1 MTWVEDDN
9 LVLPGIVVVL
19 IEGKKLVDSQIG
31 KHTADAIQE
40 NVWTAVLILDGDMVD
55 DTPVNVLHELW
66 RMGITGQCVLGVLC
80 LGRIVLLFIQLV
92 FQHGWMAQE
101 LLLVEKVAKLLKQI
115 QRKHIHIVD
124 RANEISLELL
134 YLPTDVILLLCR
146 ILVDEEVIE
155 QVAVLRVL
163 ETRAV
168 QFIIKFFYRHI
179 TLISLCYLF
188 RMAAG
193 GRLPKNMVLPLP
205 SSSRNYCRPG
215 NEDGRHWSAFQPF
228 SGL

>member
-9 LVLPGIVVVL
+9 LILPSIVVVL
-19 IEGKKLVDSQIG
+19 IEGKKLIDSQIG
-31 KHTADAIQE
+31 EHTADAIQE

-55 DTPVNVLHELW
+55 NTLMNVLHELR

-80 LGRIVLLFIQLV
+80 LRRIVLLFLQLV
-92 FQHGWMAQE
+92 FQHGRMTQE
-101 LLLVEKVAKLLKQI
+101 LFLVEKFTKLLKQI
-115 QRKHIHIVD
+115 QRKYIHIVD
-124 RANEISLELL
+124 RANEIRLELL
-134 YLPTDVILLLCR
+134 YLPTDVILLLSR
-146 ILVDEEVIE
+146 ILVNEEVVE

-193 GRLPKNMVLPLP
+193 DRLPRTMVLPSP
-205 SSSRNYCRPG
+205 SSSRNCCRPG
-215 NEDGRHWSAFQPF
+215 NEDGCHWSAFPPF
-228 SGL
+228 SGW

>member
-9 LVLPGIVVVL
+9 LILPSLVVVL
-19 IEGKKLVDSQIG
+19 IEGKKLVDSQIWE
-31 KHTADAIQE
+31 HTAYAIQE
-40 NVWTAVLILDGDMVD
+40 NVWTTVLILDGNMVD
-55 DTPVNVLHELW
+55 DTLMNVLHELR
-66 RMGITGQCVLGVLC
+66 RMGITGQRVLGVLC
-80 LGRIVLLFIQLV
+80 LGWSVLLFLQLV
-92 FQHGWMAQE
+92 FQHRWMTQE
-101 LLLVEKVAKLLKQI
+101 LFLVEKVTKLLKQI

-124 RANEISLELL
+124 RANEIRLELL

-146 ILVDEEVIE
+146 ILVNEEVVE

-168 QFIIKFFYRHI
+168 QFIIKLFYRHI

-193 GRLPKNMVLPLP
+193 GRLPRTMVLPLP

-215 NEDGRHWSAFQPF
+215 NEDGCHWSAFPPF
-228 SGL
+228 

>member
-9 LVLPGIVVVL
+9 LILPSLVVVL

-31 KHTADAIQE
+31 EHTAYAIQE

-55 DTPVNVLHELW
+55 DTPVNVLHELR
-66 RMGITGQCVLGVLC
+66 RMGITGQRVLGVLR
-80 LGRIVLLFIQLV
+80 LGRIVLLFLQLV
-92 FQHGWMAQE
+92 FQHGRMTQE

-124 RANEISLELL
+124 RANEIRLELL

-163 ETRAV
+163 ETRV
-168 QFIIKFFYRHI
+168 F
-179 TLISLCYLF
+179 SL
-188 RMAAG
+188 
-193 GRLPKNMVLPLP
+193 
-205 SSSRNYCRPG
+205 SSSSFIVIS
-215 NEDGRHWSAFQPF
+215 H
-228 SGL
+228 